1 MTHLALPPALALAVL
16 VLGGC
21 PLSNGSDECKRDEDC
36 GGGQLCARDSSCA
49 LPADIRQVDVTW
61 TIRGAPAS
69 VMTCGSQ
76 PDLYLS
82 FIGNDSSDTL
92 GFSPV
97 PCRIGQFTIDKLPTR
112 FRQVE
117 LGVEGGTRTFAPI
130 STGGTAAL
138 DLSL

>member
-1 MTHLALPPALALAVL
+1 MKSIALL
-16 VLGGC
+16 VLLTGC
-21 PLSNGSDECKRDEDC
+21 PLSNGGDGECKRDEDC
-36 GGGQLCARDSSCA
+36 GGSEVCARDSSCA

-61 TIRGAPAS
+61 TIRGAAAS
-69 VMTCGSQ
+69 VMTCGAF

-117 LGVEGGTRTFAPI
+117 LGVEGGTRDFAPI
-130 STGGTAAL
+130 STAGTAAL